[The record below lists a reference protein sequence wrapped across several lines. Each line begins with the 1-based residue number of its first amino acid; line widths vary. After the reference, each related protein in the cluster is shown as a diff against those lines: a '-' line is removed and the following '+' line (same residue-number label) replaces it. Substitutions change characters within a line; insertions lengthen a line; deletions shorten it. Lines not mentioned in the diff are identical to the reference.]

1 MKLSVLLRS
10 LSDHTFIDYLKS
22 NRVKPG
28 IKKACKASNNR
39 KIKFNI
45 KKSHQNISGGIF
57 GGEPINFDLFLT
69 FYNN

>member
-1 MKLSVLLRS
+1 MEPRLIS
-10 LSDHTFIDYLKS
+10 
-22 NRVKPG
+22 RVIVERFLPCVALHFTTG
-28 IKKACKASNNR
+28 H
-39 KIKFNI
+39 I